1 MDLSDAR
8 AYVAALLVKC
18 PYEPNPIDCHLHV
31 LRNNSLQEKLEF
43 SKRFPEMEVQHI
55 ITVHKKCLSQKEGKK
70 L

>member
-1 MDLSDAR
+1 MDLSGAR
-8 AYVAALLVKC
+8 AHVTALLVKC
-18 PYEPNPIDCHLHV
+18 PYEPNPINCHLHV

-43 SKRFPEMEVQHI
+43 SKRLPEMEVQHI